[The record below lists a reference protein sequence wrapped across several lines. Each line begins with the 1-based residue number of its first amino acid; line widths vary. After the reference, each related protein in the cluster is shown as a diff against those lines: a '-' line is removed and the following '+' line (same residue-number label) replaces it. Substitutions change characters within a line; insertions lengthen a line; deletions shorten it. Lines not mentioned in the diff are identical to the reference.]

1 MGFFD
6 QLLITNYQI
15 SCKYNNRKR
24 VSTILL
30 SLFFILFSFYMSFI
44 DIVFAVLLGFSVYK
58 GLKNGLFVEVASFL
72 ALILGIYVAIKFS
85 GFMGDFFLEMVPSWN
100 PKYIEI
106 TAFIIT
112 FLLVVIAIH
121 LSAKILTKLVDFA
134 FLGWI
139 NKLAGV
145 FFSLLKTIL
154 ALSVV
159 LFIFEKININ
169 NMLLSKETQ
178 DDSIFYNRIQNI
190 SKAMYPTIESWYDS
204 LKSEVASEE

>member
-1 MGFFD
+1 
-6 QLLITNYQI
+6 
-15 SCKYNNRKR
+15 
-24 VSTILL
+24 
-30 SLFFILFSFYMSFI
+30 MSFI
-44 DIVFAVLLGFSVYK
+44 DIVFAVLLGFAVYK
-58 GLKNGLFVEVASFL
+58 GLKNGLFVEVASFV
-72 ALILGIYVAIKFS
+72 ALILGIYLAIKFS
-85 GFMGDFFLEMVPSWN
+85 NLVGAIFTGFVPSWN

-112 FLLVVIAIH
+112 FLLVVIGIH
-121 LSAKILTKLVDFA
+121 LSAKILTKLADFA

-145 FFSLLKTIL
+145 IFSLLKTIL

-178 DDSIFYNRIQNI
+178 DNSIFYNPIQNI
-190 SKAMYPTIESWYDS
+190 SKAIYPTIEGWYDS
-204 LKSEVASEE
+204 LKSEVESEK